1 MRYMH
6 NLTIVA
12 PCYNEEEVLRETT
25 KQLST
30 LVDRMIA
37 AKKID
42 SCDIVYIDDGSRDA
56 TWSIIE
62 ELQTSNKYVH
72 GIKLA
77 HNVGHQNALWAGL
90 EQRVDQCD
98 AIVSIDADLQDD
110 IEAIEQMVDAY
121 HDGCEV
127 VFGVRKERK
136 TDTFFKR
143 QTALGFY
150 RLMQHMGVDIVYNHA
165 DFRLTSQRVTREL
178 MEYPERN
185 MFLRGMVKGLGYKTK
200 EVYYDRKER
209 FAGESKYPLR
219 KMINFALDGITS
231 FSVQPLRLITSFG
244 FVVVFLSIVAGVYA
258 LVAYLTGIAVAGWTS
273 MLISI
278 WFIGGAIL
286 LSMGVIGEYI
296 GKIYKEVKR
305 RPRYHVEK
313 MI

>member
-1 MRYMH
+1 MKL
-6 NLTIVA
+6 NIVV

-25 KQLST
+25 KQLSA

-42 SCDIVYIDDGSRDA
+42 RCDIVYVDDGSKDA

-62 ELQTSNKYVH
+62 ELQASNKYVH

-90 EQRVDQCD
+90 ELRVECCD

-121 HDGCEV
+121 HEGCEV

-165 DFRLTSQRVTREL
+165 DFRLTSKRVTKEL

-231 FSVQPLRLITSFG
+231 FSVQPLRLITTFG
-244 FVVVFLSIVAGVYA
+244 FIVVLLSIVAAIYA

-313 MI
+313 TI

>member
-1 MRYMH
+1 MKL
-6 NLTIVA
+6 NIVV

-25 KQLST
+25 KQLSA

-42 SCDIVYIDDGSRDA
+42 SCDIVYIDDGSKDA

-62 ELQTSNKYVH
+62 ELQATNSYVH

-121 HDGCEV
+121 HEGCEV

-150 RLMQHMGVDIVYNHA
+150 RLMRRLGVDIVYNHA
-165 DFRLTSQRVTREL
+165 DFRLTSQRVTKEL

-231 FSVQPLRLITSFG
+231 FSVQPLRLLIVFG
-244 FVVVFLSIVAGVYA
+244 FMVILFSLIAAIYA
-258 LVAYLTGIAVAGWTS
+258 LVTYLTGKAVAGWTS
-273 MLISI
+273 ILISI
-278 WFIGGAIL
+278 WFIGGTIIL
-286 LSMGVIGEYI
+286 SLGVIGEYI

-305 RPRYHVEK
+305 RPRYHIEK
-313 MI
+313 KL

>member
-1 MRYMH
+1 
-6 NLTIVA
+6 
-12 PCYNEEEVLRETT
+12 
-25 KQLST
+25 
-30 LVDRMIA
+30 MIA
-37 AKKID
+37 ANKI
-42 SCDIVYIDDGSRDA
+42 SCCDIVYVDDGSRDA

-62 ELQTSNKYVH
+62 ELQTADSYVH

-110 IEAIEQMVDAY
+110 IEAIDQMVDAY
-121 HDGCEV
+121 HEGFEV

-136 TDTFFKR
+136 TDKFFKR
-143 QTALGFY
+143 QKALGFY

-165 DFRLTSQRVTREL
+165 DFRLMSQRALKEL
-178 MEYPERN
+178 MVYPERN
-185 MFLRGMVKGLGYKTK
+185 MFLRGMVKGLGYNTK
-200 EVYYDRKER
+200 EVFYDRKER

-244 FVVVFLSIVAGVYA
+244 FIVVLLSMVAAIYA
-258 LVAYLTGIAVAGWTS
+258 LVAYLTGRAVAGWTS

-278 WFIGGAIL
+278 WFIGGAII
-286 LSMGVIGEYI
+286 LSIGVIGEYI

-313 MI
+313 IV

>member
-1 MRYMH
+1 MKL
-6 NLTIVA
+6 NIVV
-12 PCYNEEEVLRETT
+12 PCYNEQEVLNETT
-25 KQLST
+25 RQLSV
-30 LVDRMIA
+30 LVDRMMA

-42 SCDIVYIDDGSRDA
+42 ACDIVYVDDGSKDK
-56 TWSIIE
+56 TWEIIE
-62 ELQTSNKYVH
+62 SLQMENKYVH
-72 GIKLA
+72 GVKLA

-90 EQRVDQCD
+90 EYSVNKSD
-98 AIVSIDADLQDD
+98 AIISIDADLQDD
-110 IEAIEQMVDAY
+110 IEAIEKMVDAY
-121 HDGCEV
+121 KEGCEV

-165 DFRLTSQRVTREL
+165 DFRLMSQRVLKEL
-178 MEYPERN
+178 MDYPERN
-185 MFLRGMVKGLGYKTK
+185 MFLRGMVKNLGYKTS

-209 FAGESKYPLR
+209 FAGESKYPLK

-244 FVVVFLSIVAGVYA
+244 FIVVLLSIIAAIYA
-258 LVAYLTGIAVAGWTS
+258 LVAYLTGRAVAGWTS

-313 MI
+313 TV